1 MAKTVNEVFNDNQIA
16 KGYNNYS
23 GLTNLELLSVDKGE
37 TYFPRVNDFGLWRDG
52 QPFVL
57 GDGIERDNGFAST
70 QWETTGITYQHWW
83 YLYTSILGGNRSGKV
98 TIKTRKYTPLM
109 DDTMTAKYV
118 IANAILTLPPPP
130 DSERAFLGYSQWVY
144 NFSRIDILH
153 EDKMIGEI
161 YVKDGST
168 SQDNIGTTAVKL
180 TAFASDGISDGVTV
194 SNSTDSL
201 TIVQAGKYQ
210 VNFSVDYTST
220 VATAWT
226 FAVRV
231 DAVESNFLVN
241 GIAADA
247 LAKSGLL
254 DLSAGE
260 VVTVYVESDDGGA
273 TADLTVVNAQLSLVS
288 V

>member
-194 SNSTDSL
+194 SNSTDR
-201 TIVQAGKYQ
+201 
-210 VNFSVDYTST
+210 
-220 VATAWT
+220 TAWT